1 MSEFAFDYVLDE
13 KGPRGIGVESWLDRS
28 RIGLMII
35 DMQNYMTLPRFSG
48 TWTAAGADRYYYPR
62 SDSVVIPNIARLTG
76 LFREL
81 GRPVIYT
88 RIASL
93 NRNLRD
99 VPGLARKVL
108 AQETRD
114 VKGEGYHLH
123 IDELASQVDERLAPK
138 PDDIVICKTGSG
150 AFCSADTDSILR
162 NNGVSRLVFTG
173 GLTDACVASSVREAY
188 DRGYLCTIVEDACI
202 TSTPEDH
209 DAALRSLRKFFGWVS
224 TTQEVI
230 SVLRGHAE
238 ARAGGPVSA
247 T

>member
-1 MSEFAFDYVLDE
+1 MSEFSFDYLLDK
-13 KGPRGIGVESWLDRS
+13 KGPRGIAVESWLDRS
-28 RIGLMII
+28 RLTLMII

-48 TWTAAGADRYYYPR
+48 AWTAAGADDYYYSR
-62 SDSVVIPNIARLTG
+62 SDSIVIPNIARLAD
-76 LFREL
+76 LFHEL

-99 VPGLARKVL
+99 VAGLGRKVL
-108 AQETRD
+108 AEETRD
-114 VKGEGYHLH
+114 VKGESYHLH
-123 IDELASQVDERLAPK
+123 IDEPASQVDGRLAPR
-138 PDDIVICKTGSG
+138 PDDIVICKTASG

-173 GLTDACVASSVREAY
+173 GLTDACLASSVREAY

-209 DAALRSLRKFFGWVS
+209 EAALRSLRKFFGWVA
-224 TTQEVI
+224 TTNTVA
-230 SVLRGHAE
+230 SFLRGS
-238 ARAGGPVSA
+238 P
-247 T
+247 